1 MLAAALAPA
10 SAPKPT
16 PSKAPCAGI
25 TPPQRLTTAPV
36 NLPPSYTATRVGGV
50 VVDEAVIGAD
60 GTVSDVRLVRTRLA
74 GLAPFGQKSVQDSR
88 FWAARSTAIR
98 RPCACACRRSLGT
111 LTRARVEPEYDTVW
125 AHVPGGQ
132 SREAVWQLAGS
143 VEKLALEIH
152 LGTDPQAGAEVV
164 ARAPDGKERVLHRIP
179 ASPTPVDLRR
189 DRLHGKVLRVGRRLS
204 PSSSEPRE
212 RRWLPR
218 PSRSPTTTRGRSS
231 TPANRS
237 SRGRP
242 KTSWAGAPG
251 PGPHA
256 IPRLPVRHQSRTPAP
271 SVSTGPGDGN
281 RRNCRSGGA
290 RAGRKSRTSLKG
302 VSRSVKSGR

>member
-1 MLAAALAPA
+1 MTAFGLFPAAAMLAAALAPA

-50 VVDEAVIGAD
+50 VVDEAVIAAD
-60 GTVSDVRLVRTRLA
+60 GTVSGVRLVRTRLA

-88 FWAARSTAIR
+88 FLGGTVDGHPTAMRVRVST
-98 RPCACACRRSLGT
+98 SLGT

-164 ARAPDGKERVLHRIP
+164 ARAPGGPERVLHRIP
-179 ASPTPVDLRR
+179 ASPTPVDLRPTVSVGTFFESAGDYAIELR
-189 DRLHGKVLRVGRRLS
+189 ASGKTLASTTLTIADDYTRAIVNTC
-204 PSSSEPRE
+204 EP
-212 RRWLPR
+212 L
-218 PSRSPTTTRGRSS
+218 
-231 TPANRS
+231 
-237 SRGRP
+237 
-242 KTSWAGAPG
+242 
-251 PGPHA
+251 
-256 IPRLPVRHQSRTPAP
+256 
-271 SVSTGPGDGN
+271 
-281 RRNCRSGGA
+281 
-290 RAGRKSRTSLKG
+290 
-302 VSRSVKSGR
+302 